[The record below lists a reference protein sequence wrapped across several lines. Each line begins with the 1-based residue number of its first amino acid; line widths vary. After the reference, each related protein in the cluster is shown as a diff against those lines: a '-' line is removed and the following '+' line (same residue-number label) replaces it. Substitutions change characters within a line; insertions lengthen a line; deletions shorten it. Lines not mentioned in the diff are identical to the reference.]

1 MLRPGDL
8 VRCKMLGGIYTPLGI
23 IIREANLTVY
33 DIREAN
39 PTVYK
44 VFVMHNRGP
53 NRQRLGA
60 AYLDV
65 INASR

>member
-8 VRCKMLGGIYTPLGI
+8 VRCKMLSGIYTPLGI

-39 PTVYK
+39 PTVYE
-44 VFVMHNRGP
+44 VLVMHDRGP
-53 NRQRLGA
+53 NRQCLSSS
-60 AYLDV
+60 YLEV
-65 INASR
+65 ISESR